1 MSRRPLRGRHSPHM
15 VISLRHAGWGR
26 RTHRNGTRP
35 AHDLQE
41 MGRQACWRSDIA
53 YLARWRR
60 ASTRR
65 GRGDGGMHLGPRRSA
80 RQTPSR
86 FVPNHAYIA
95 PAGKISPAATKLR
108 PVFQIPWSG
117 RPPPRAGRTAA
128 RFGSPLTARTAR
140 HPVCGE
146 PFLPPNFR
154 RRVAGVPPVR
164 REALRVGC
172 GFSFSRADVKT
183 PEFRGSF
190 SLKLLEHCQICASRR
205 IKGGK
210 LKAILKYISQNFS
223 ELFPNGTGRGV
234 KSPVEMSR

>member
-1 MSRRPLRGRHSPHM
+1 MSRRPLRGRQSPHM

-128 RFGSPLTARTAR
+128 RFGAQLTARTAR

-164 REALRVGC
+164 REALRVGSPQ
-172 GFSFSRADVKT
+172 FQSADVKT
-183 PEFRGSF
+183 PGSLNF
-190 SLKLLEHCQICASRR
+190 GNPEVYILFDRPPWKN
-205 IKGGK
+205 KWV
-210 LKAILKYISQNFS
+210 KAEKRVKPFS
-223 ELFPNGTGRGV
+223 E
-234 KSPVEMSR
+234 

>member
-1 MSRRPLRGRHSPHM
+1 M

-60 ASTRR
+60 ATHAQRSWRWVINLA
-65 GRGDGGMHLGPRRSA
+65 LGRSA
-80 RQTPSR
+80 RKTPTQIA
-86 FVPNHAYIA
+86 PNHETIE
-95 PAGKISPAATKLR
+95 PTGEIPPPHMKLR

-128 RFGSPLTARTAR
+128 RFGAQLTARTAR

-210 LKAILKYISQNFS
+210 LKAILKYISQNKRGEAESYTKVHFS
-223 ELFPNGTGRGV
+223 E
-234 KSPVEMSR
+234 